1 MVTATRVKQRREA
14 AGMTRRDLA
23 EALGATE
30 RTIRLIER
38 GARTPSLI
46 ILARMARTLRCR
58 LGELIDEEE
67 RHDGEEIENPV

>member
-1 MVTATRVKQRREA
+1 MVTTTRIKQRREA
-14 AGMTRRDLA
+14 AGLTRRDLA

-30 RTIRLIER
+30 HTIELIER

-58 LGELIDEEE
+58 LGDLIDEEAST
-67 RHDGEEIENPV
+67 